1 VGSEGERRKGEGKLG
16 GGEVCS
22 MALGGDRR
30 PCQHL
35 LDQCAIPLLPMQNS
49 LHQYKTKHVL
59 GKVFIGKL

>member
-30 PCQHL
+30 PWL
-35 LDQCAIPLLPMQNS
+35 YVLTI
-49 LHQYKTKHVL
+49 KHVCFVTKRYVSVEVSTARC
-59 GKVFIGKL
+59 GGMPSCS

>member
-30 PCQHL
+30 PW
-35 LDQCAIPLLPMQNS
+35 NE
-49 LHQYKTKHVL
+49 Y
-59 GKVFIGKL
+59 